1 MCVWLNASTVQA
13 CDLKWIYAVCFTST
27 IPVCM
32 PIQFH
37 LFYLSSV
44 LPLRRIHIDTIVS
57 APHSLLYHNRLT
69 AFAGDAYYAVAILQ
83 TVIYFM
89 AVGTTNASRA

>member
-13 CDLKWIYAVCFTST
+13 CDLKWIYVVCFTST

-37 LFYLSSV
+37 LFYLSSA
-44 LPLRRIHIDTIVS
+44 LPLGRIHIDTIVS
-57 APHSLLYHNRLT
+57 SPHTLLYHNRLA
-69 AFAGDAYYAVAILQ
+69 AFAGDADYALAILQ

>member
-57 APHSLLYHNRLT
+57 AAHSLLYHNRLAT
-69 AFAGDAYYAVAILQ
+69 FASDADYALAIFQ
-83 TVIYFM
+83 TVINLM

>member
-1 MCVWLNASTVQA
+1 MYVWLNSSTIQA

-27 IPVCM
+27 IPVRM
-32 PIQFH
+32 LIQFH

-57 APHSLLYHNRLT
+57 TPHSLLYHNRLA